1 MTATVTFGMD
11 GSGTAPRSRA
21 GRTTFELSDPGLNTS
36 PMGMAIVNLGED
48 PHGPCAITFHL
59 EPNLEFAAH
68 YHDTDQCFVVLE
80 GSIRVGRT
88 WYGPGSVRVQNAG
101 SVYGPVLSGP
111 EGCEAISFYGDRS
124 AIPDQFA
131 SERDRKR
138 SEELMA
144 KMGFGMGND
153 APLSVNP

>member
-1 MTATVTFGMD
+1 MSTTVTFGKGD
-11 GSGTAPRSRA
+11 SGATLPSRA
-21 GRTTFELSDPGLNTS
+21 GRTTFELSHPDLNTS
-36 PMGMAIVNLGED
+36 PFGMAIVNMGED
-48 PHGPCAITFHL
+48 PRGPCAVVFHL

-88 WYGPGSVRVQNAG
+88 WFGPGSVRVQNAG

-111 EGCEAISFYGDRS
+111 TGCEAISFYGDRS
-124 AIPDQFA
+124 ALPDQFA

-144 KMGFGMGND
+144 KLGLGMGD
-153 APLSVNP
+153 AEPAPVNP